1 MAEFAVVETW
11 SKSVS
16 SSPRPPPC
24 APFYFV
30 RFPPMG
36 CHSPSWKRVFPFSYS
51 SVEISQPPPEVYLT
65 NLFQIQSHWQSGL
78 TILQVNDVPLGIFQ
92 ATSLGSS
99 SPYPTTSF
107 PVFIHGQ
114 RRIVGN
120 RAKLIG
126 RYSLLYSLK
135 FWNTSWGGKEHR
147 STSMVRTG
155 RLFYQNVGS

>member
-1 MAEFAVVETW
+1 MTSVHYGQKGMAEFAVVETW

-51 SVEISQPPPEVYLT
+51 SVEISQPPPEVYFT

-107 PVFIHGQ
+107 PVFITVKGESWATEQ
-114 RRIVGN
+114 SWQDDIRCYIAWSSEIQAG
-120 RAKLIG
+120 AGK
-126 RYSLLYSLK
+126 
-135 FWNTSWGGKEHR
+135 NTGAAAW
-147 STSMVRTG
+147 
-155 RLFYQNVGS
+155 